1 MTLNLPAHDP
11 NVFKLVRN
19 IPPQGARTYALENEQ
34 SALKMEKT
42 FLSRYSDPTI
52 AATVLGERERV
63 GKVTPTRV
71 LYRGGAHGI
80 SPPDLLSP
88 PLDFCHLMNVG
99 RMRAPPI
106 MDLPPAKRLVYK
118 SMLTRGAPPLY
129 TRTPCHLVAYIL
141 YTCTRR
147 NALT

>member
-52 AATVLGERERV
+52 AATVLGERESWKSYTYQGFIQR
-63 GKVTPTRV
+63 
-71 LYRGGAHGI
+71 GAHGI
-80 SPPDLLSP
+80 SPPDLLSPP